1 MSSSLSDQPTDA
13 RARLLSHFT
22 GVTGSTAHGTKWD
35 ELWNE
40 GFLPWDRGFP
50 NPALEDLL
58 SAPGDLVPI
67 SSARIQSSQ
76 SESQSQSQSRS
87 KKKKALVPGCGRGY
101 DVLLLSAFGYD
112 AYGLEFSAKALEE
125 ARKLEKGMAGKER
138 YATRKG
144 VEEKGAITWLAGDF
158 FLDGFLESVG
168 GDDAKFDLI
177 YDYTFLSA
185 LPPTTRP
192 AWSERVVELLAPEG
206 RLVCIEFP
214 TYKPPSSGG
223 PPWALPPHVYL
234 AHLSR
239 PGEQVPYTE
248 DGVLDESKLGNPS
261 KTGLVRA
268 EHFQPKRTHQIG
280 YDVEGK
286 VTDWVSI
293 WTHPS

>member
-1 MSSSLSDQPTDA
+1 MSSSPTDQPTDA

-22 GVTGSTAHGTKWD
+22 DVTGSTAHGTKWD

-40 GFLPWDRGFP
+40 GFLPWDKGVP

-58 SAPGDLVPI
+58 SA
-67 SSARIQSSQ
+67 
-76 SESQSQSQSRS
+76 
-87 KKKKALVPGCGRGY
+87 
-101 DVLLLSAFGYD
+101 AFGYD

-125 ARKLEKGMAGKER
+125 ARKLEERMAGREG

-144 VEEKGAITWLAGDF
+144 LEKGAITWLAGDF
-158 FLDGFLESVG
+158 FQDGFLESVEG
-168 GDDAKFDLI
+168 EAKFDLI

-192 AWSERVVELLAPEG
+192 AWSGRIVELLAPEG

-214 TYKPPSSGG
+214 TYKPPSTGG

-239 PGEQVPYTE
+239 PGEQVPYAE
-248 DGVLDESKLGNPS
+248 DGVLDESKLGEAS

-293 WTHPS
+293 WMHPS